1 MIFPIFA
8 HQKTYSIMTSIT
20 IRQETPHDHA
30 TVYELIREAFATV
43 EESDHHEQDLVER
56 LRHSSS
62 FIPELSLVAE
72 TEQGELV
79 GHILLTRIHIINDA
93 QAFHSLAVAP
103 LSVLP
108 LWQRQGIGSALICEA
123 HRRAAALG
131 YGSAVLVG
139 HPGYYPRFGYLPAHR
154 FGIRF
159 PFEAPA
165 DCCMA
170 VELLPDGLKGVQGR
184 VEYDPAFG
192 I

>member
-1 MIFPIFA
+1 
-8 HQKTYSIMTSIT
+8 MTSIT
-20 IRQETPHDHA
+20 IRQEMPHDHA
-30 TVYELIREAFATV
+30 TVYELIRESFATV
-43 EESDHHEQDLVER
+43 EESDHSEQDLVEH

-72 TEQGELV
+72 TGQGELV
-79 GHILLTRIHIINDA
+79 GHILLTRLRIINGA
-93 QAFHSLAVAP
+93 QAFPSLAVAP

-108 LWQRQGIGSALICEA
+108 SWQRQGIGSALIREA
-123 HRRAAALG
+123 HRRAAVLG
-131 YGSAVLVG
+131 YGSAVLLG
-139 HPGYYPRFGYLPAHR
+139 HPQYYPRFGYLPAHR

-170 VELLPDGLKGVQGR
+170 IELLSCGLKGVQGR

>member
-1 MIFPIFA
+1 MNTP
-8 HQKTYSIMTSIT
+8 IT
-20 IRQETPHDHA
+20 IRQELPQDRA
-30 TVYELIREAFATV
+30 SVYNLIREAFAAV
-43 EESDHHEQDLVER
+43 EESDHSEQDLVER

-72 TEQGELV
+72 TGQGEVV
-79 GHILLTRIHIINDA
+79 GHILLTRIHIINGT
-93 QAFHSLAVAP
+93 QMFPSLAVAP

-108 LWQRQGIGSALICEA
+108 SWQRQGIGSTLIREA
-123 HRRAAALG
+123 HRRATALG
-131 YGSAVLVG
+131 YGSAVLLG
-139 HPGYYPRFGYLPAHR
+139 HSGYYPRFGYQPACR

-170 VELLPDGLKGVQGR
+170 VELLPGGLKGVQGR

>member
-1 MIFPIFA
+1 MAGKRGIMI
-8 HQKTYSIMTSIT
+8 SIT
-20 IRQETPHDHA
+20 IRQETPYDHA

-43 EESDHHEQDLVER
+43 EESDHSEQDLVER
-56 LRHSSS
+56 LRNSSS

-79 GHILLTRIHIINDA
+79 GHILLTRLRIINGA
-93 QAFHSLAVAP
+93 QVFPSLAVAP

-108 LWQRQGIGSALICEA
+108 SWQRQGIGSALIREA
-123 HRRAAALG
+123 HRRAAALD
-131 YGSAVLVG
+131 YGSAVLLG
-139 HPGYYPRFGYLPAHR
+139 HPQYYPRFGYLPAHR

>member
-1 MIFPIFA
+1 M
-8 HQKTYSIMTSIT
+8 MTSIT
-20 IRQETPHDHA
+20 IRQEMPHDHA
-30 TVYELIREAFATV
+30 TVYELIRESFATV
-43 EESDHHEQDLVER
+43 EESDHSEQDLVEH

-72 TEQGELV
+72 TGQGELV
-79 GHILLTRIHIINDA
+79 GHILLTRLRIINGA
-93 QAFHSLAVAP
+93 QAFPSLAVAP

-108 LWQRQGIGSALICEA
+108 SWQRQGIGSALIREA
-123 HRRAAALG
+123 HRRAAVLG
-131 YGSAVLVG
+131 YGSAVLLG
-139 HPGYYPRFGYLPAHR
+139 HPQYYPRFGYLPAHR

-170 VELLPDGLKGVQGR
+170 IELLSCGLKGVQGR

>member
-1 MIFPIFA
+1 M
-8 HQKTYSIMTSIT
+8 KTPIT
-20 IRQETPHDHA
+20 IRQESPQDHTA
-30 TVYELIREAFATV
+30 VYELIRAAFASV
-43 EESDHHEQDLVER
+43 GDSNHSEQDLVEH

-72 TEQGELV
+72 IGQGELV
-79 GHILLTRIHIINDA
+79 GHVLMTRIRIINDA
-93 QAFHSLAVAP
+93 QAFPSLAVAP
-103 LSVLP
+103 LSVHP
-108 LWQRQGIGSALICEA
+108 SWQRQGIGSMLIREA

-131 YGSAVLVG
+131 YGSAVLLG
-139 HPGYYPRFGYLPAHR
+139 YPGYYPRLGYLPAHR

-159 PFEAPA
+159 PFDAPA

-170 VELLPDGLKGVQGR
+170 IELLPDGLKGVQGR

>member
-1 MIFPIFA
+1 M
-8 HQKTYSIMTSIT
+8 KTPIT
-20 IRQETPHDHA
+20 IRQESPQDH
-30 TVYELIREAFATV
+30 TTIYKLIRAAFASV
-43 EESDHHEQDLVER
+43 EDSDHSEQDLVER

-72 TEQGELV
+72 TGRGELV
-79 GHILLTRIHIINDA
+79 GHILLTRIRIINDA
-93 QAFHSLAVAP
+93 QTFPSLAVAP

-108 LWQRQGIGSALICEA
+108 SCQRQGIGSALIREA

-131 YGSAVLVG
+131 YGSAVLLG
-139 HPGYYPRFGYLPAHR
+139 HPGYYPRFGYLPAYR

-159 PFEAPA
+159 PFDAPA

-170 VELLPDGLKGVQGR
+170 IELLPDGLKGVQGR